1 MDDYPTSNA
10 RNIER
15 IYMMRDGE
23 NLYTDWKNCPR
34 DDSNYHGDKY
44 LVK

>member
-15 IYMMRDGE
+15 IYMMRDGG
-23 NLYTDWKNCPR
+23 KFV
-34 DDSNYHGDKY
+34 HGSEK
-44 LVK
+44 LSP